1 MTLPPIIRKQATPSA
16 APISRTAFRH
26 KLATI
31 AVIGT
36 LLPLAVLALLYLL
49 APLPMTAATM
59 DILRTANRFAGTV
72 VLLHWGVTLAVWAVS
87 HVVMPAPARNAGW
100 QNVKQ
105 VRRVKA

>member
-1 MTLPPIIRKQATPSA
+1 MTRPTIIRNHTTPSA
-16 APISRTAFRH
+16 APISRTAFHR
-26 KLATI
+26 KLAVI
-31 AVIGT
+31 GVIGT

-72 VLLHWGVTLAVWAVS
+72 VLLHWGVTLAVWAAS
-87 HVVMPAPARNAGW
+87 RVVMPAPARDAGW

-105 VRRVKA
+105 DRRVRA

>member
-1 MTLPPIIRKQATPSA
+1 MTLPPIIRNQATPSA